1 MGKETCEQI
10 SITGVPTARAFLS
23 HVTISDKNIGAHVFA
38 LFVSSKSVGPDAHL
52 RPQWRSDVHVL
63 LRNFLFTKQYTVRT
77 RVVKSRLLAAFE
89 DDNENAMWREW
100 EEGGGEAN
108 TRVARWR
115 ERWRSSYASRQTRE
129 IVCAG
134 CGSRGGPSHWVEGGP
149 HYCRDIVVLVV
160 W

>member
-1 MGKETCEQI
+1 MGEGTYEQI

-38 LFVSSKSVGPDAHL
+38 LFVSSKIVGPDAHL
-52 RPQWRSDVHVL
+52 ATTL
-63 LRNFLFTKQYTVRT
+63 ETVRT
-77 RVVKSRLLAAFE
+77 CAAAEFNIYKTVHCGAKSVKSRVLAAFE
-89 DDNENAMWREW
+89 NENENAMWGEW

-134 CGSRGGPSHWVEGGP
+134 CGSRGGPSH
-149 HYCRDIVVLVV
+149 
-160 W
+160 